1 MAESPP
7 DVAVSPE
14 QGRVSPEQGQRGFR
28 ILREISLVC
37 NGRAPTSGA
46 DDGRFVVPGGKGLP
60 DVRLWPGVKIVRKVS
75 VGQHVLEV
83 VCSVQESADGPL
95 FTCCV
100 TDADDHFPFSS
111 LQTVASSMTS
121 AVRKLFQQLRV
132 ELGADEESSLEKN
145 VKGPYFFGLR
155 SAEFGIAHTLDATLF
170 PGKDVDEPVCNCGM
184 DNDEDARTF
193 FVQENHGDAK
203 VQWNG
208 VVDVGRDCKCDEPD
222 WKLVVGGV
230 EIILRPGF
238 TVTREVQTRAHGY
251 VSVICK
257 ILERELSS
265 RTIPLYEC
273 TADIGHG
280 RRITTSSIV
289 CRAAVRDILERVGA
303 VTKHKWAQ
311 DFFGLSKSS
320 VSTLLATSRH
330 EDEPSNKRPR
340 SAVRRVAPILVR
352 LQNIQNRGS
361 GPTSQ
366 LQNLSSRP
374 E

>member
-1 MAESPP
+1 
-7 DVAVSPE
+7 
-14 QGRVSPEQGQRGFR
+14 
-28 ILREISLVC
+28 
-37 NGRAPTSGA
+37 
-46 DDGRFVVPGGKGLP
+46 
-60 DVRLWPGVKIVRKVS
+60 
-75 VGQHVLEV
+75 
-83 VCSVQESADGPL
+83 
-95 FTCCV
+95 
-100 TDADDHFPFSS
+100 
-111 LQTVASSMTS
+111 
-121 AVRKLFQQLRV
+121 
-132 ELGADEESSLEKN
+132 
-145 VKGPYFFGLR
+145 
-155 SAEFGIAHTLDATLF
+155 
-170 PGKDVDEPVCNCGM
+170 M
-184 DNDEDARTF
+184 DNDEDVRTF

-203 VQWNG
+203 VRWNG

-251 VSVICK
+251 VTVICK

-320 VSTLLATSRH
+320 VSTLLATPRH

-352 LQNIQNRGS
+352 LQNIRNRGS

-366 LQNLSSRP
+366 LQRNEDRGRRNSVINKAVSFASFNDVKSVYLVSGMHVPDLFGFHSWLGRGSSYFADGVEVSRVLFCFACI
-374 E
+374 EWN

>member
-1 MAESPP
+1 MCVCVYVCAWRECNEQTLVKVHDTVTRKTDEEGITAISRGTSMYMTLRVAWRGFWAFARPPLFRLRVFRCYAPSGKISAKFRQLRALSFFWCIKLSCSSSRSKVMAESSP
-7 DVAVSPE
+7 DVAVSPA
-14 QGRVSPEQGQRGFR
+14 QGRVSPEQGQRGFH

-46 DDGRFVVPGGKGLP
+46 DDRRFVVPGGKGLP

-170 PGKDVDEPVCNCGM
+170 PGKQLG
-184 DNDEDARTF
+184 RTSMN
-193 FVQENHGDAK
+193 QSAT
-203 VQWNG
+203 
-208 VVDVGRDCKCDEPD
+208 
-222 WKLVVGGV
+222 V
-230 EIILRPGF
+230 EW
-238 TVTREVQTRAHGY
+238 TTTRM
-251 VSVICK
+251 
-257 ILERELSS
+257 
-265 RTIPLYEC
+265 
-273 TADIGHG
+273 
-280 RRITTSSIV
+280 
-289 CRAAVRDILERVGA
+289 
-303 VTKHKWAQ
+303 
-311 DFFGLSKSS
+311 
-320 VSTLLATSRH
+320 
-330 EDEPSNKRPR
+330 
-340 SAVRRVAPILVR
+340 
-352 LQNIQNRGS
+352 
-361 GPTSQ
+361 
-366 LQNLSSRP
+366 
-374 E
+374 